1 VLLEMTNVHTGY
13 GKIKILR
20 GVSLKVAA
28 GQVVSIIGPN
38 GAGKSTMFKTLFGL
52 LRVNDGKIS
61 FAGKD
66 VTNRP
71 PAHLLRAGIAFV
83 PQGRN
88 VFPLMTVDQNIRL
101 GAYIRKS
108 DQTLEDDI
116 AHVYDT
122 FPMLKAAKTKR
133 AADLSGGQ
141 QQMLEM
147 GRALLLKPKL
157 LLLDEPT
164 LGLAP
169 IVFKEIFRMIEA
181 LREQG
186 QTILMVE
193 QNASQALDI
202 SDYAYVLELGQ
213 NKFEG
218 TGAEI
223 QNDSRIRKLYL
234 GR

>member
-1 VLLEMTNVHTGY
+1 VLLEMNNIHAGY
-13 GKIKILR
+13 GKIQILR
-20 GVSLKVAA
+20 GASLKINA

-38 GAGKSTMFKTLFGL
+38 GAGKSTMFKALFGL
-52 LRVNDGKIS
+52 LKVTEGTVTFDGKDI
-61 FAGKD
+61 
-66 VTNRP
+66 TNSA
-71 PAHLLRAGIAFV
+71 PADLLRAGMAFV

-88 VFPLMTVDQNIRL
+88 VFPLMTVDENIRL
-101 GAYIRKS
+101 GAYTRKS
-108 DQTLEDDI
+108 GPALEENI
-116 AHVYDT
+116 AYVYEH
-122 FPMLKAAKTKR
+122 FPMLSGLKARR

-147 GRALLLKPKL
+147 GRAMMLKPKL

-169 IVFKEIFRMIEA
+169 VVFKEIFRMIEA
-181 LREQG
+181 LRQQG

-202 SDYAYVLELGQ
+202 SDYAYVLELGR

-218 TGAEI
+218 TGADI

>member
-1 VLLEMTNVHTGY
+1 MLLQVTDIHAGY
-13 GKIKILR
+13 GKIQILR
-20 GVSLKVAA
+20 GVSLKVET
-28 GQVVSIIGPN
+28 GRVVSIIGPN
-38 GAGKSTMFKTLFGL
+38 GAGKSTMFKALFGL
-52 LRVNDGKIS
+52 LRVTQGNVMFEGR
-61 FAGKD
+61 D
-66 VTNRP
+66 VTNLP
-71 PAHLLRAGIAFV
+71 PRDLLAAGVALV

-88 VFPLMTVDQNIRL
+88 VFPLMSVDQNLRL
-101 GAYIRKS
+101 GAYIRKN
-108 DQTLEDDI
+108 DQQLESDI
-116 AHVYDT
+116 ARVYET
-122 FPMLKAAKTKR
+122 FPMLRDAHSKR

-147 GRALLLKPKL
+147 GRAMLLSPKL

-169 IVFKEIFRMIEA
+169 IVFKEIFRMIER

-193 QNASQALDI
+193 QNAAQALEI
-202 SDYAYVLELGQ
+202 SDYAYVLELGR

-223 QNDSRIRKLYL
+223 RTDERIRRLYL

>member
-1 VLLEMTNVHTGY
+1 MSDIHAGY
-13 GKIKILR
+13 GKIEILR
-20 GVSLKVAA
+20 GISLNVET
-28 GQVVSIIGPN
+28 GRVVSIIGPN
-38 GAGKSTMFKTLFGL
+38 GAGKSTMFKALFGL
-52 LRVNDGKIS
+52 LRVTEGS
-61 FAGKD
+61 VTFEGRD
-66 VTNRP
+66 VTNLP
-71 PAHLLRAGIAFV
+71 PRDLLAAGIALV

-88 VFPLMTVDQNIRL
+88 VFPLMSVDQNLRL
-101 GAYIRKS
+101 GAYIRKN
-108 DQTLEDDI
+108 DQQLDADI
-116 AHVYDT
+116 ARVYET
-122 FPMLKAAKTKR
+122 FPMLQDARSKR

-147 GRALLLKPKL
+147 GRAMLLRPKL

-169 IVFKEIFRMIEA
+169 IVFKEIFRMIER

-193 QNASQALDI
+193 QNAAQALEI
-202 SDYAYVLELGQ
+202 SDYAYVLELGR

-223 QNDSRIRKLYL
+223 RTDERIRRLYL

>member
-1 VLLEMTNVHTGY
+1 MLLEMNNIHAGY
-13 GKIKILR
+13 GKIQILR
-20 GVSLKVAA
+20 GASLKINA

-38 GAGKSTMFKTLFGL
+38 GAGKSTMFKALFGL
-52 LRVNDGKIS
+52 LKITEGTVT
-61 FAGKD
+61 FDGKD
-66 VTNRP
+66 VTNSS
-71 PAHLLRAGIAFV
+71 PADLLRAGMAFV

-88 VFPLMTVDQNIRL
+88 VFPLMTVDENIRL
-101 GAYIRKS
+101 GAYTRKS
-108 DQTLEDDI
+108 GPALEENI
-116 AHVYDT
+116 ADVYKT
-122 FPMLKAAKTKR
+122 FPMLSGLKARR

-147 GRALLLKPKL
+147 GRALMLKPKL

-169 IVFKEIFRMIEA
+169 VVFKEIFRMIEA
-181 LREQG
+181 LRQQG

-202 SDYAYVLELGQ
+202 SDYAYVLELGC

-218 TGAEI
+218 TGTDI

>member
-1 VLLEMTNVHTGY
+1 
-13 GKIKILR
+13 
-20 GVSLKVAA
+20 
-28 GQVVSIIGPN
+28 
-38 GAGKSTMFKTLFGL
+38 
-52 LRVNDGKIS
+52 
-61 FAGKD
+61 
-66 VTNRP
+66 
-71 PAHLLRAGIAFV
+71 
-83 PQGRN
+83 
-88 VFPLMTVDQNIRL
+88 MTVDQNLRL
-101 GAYIRKS
+101 GAYIRKPG
-108 DQTLEDDI
+108 DALEADI
-116 AHVYDT
+116 ARIYDM
-122 FPMLKAAKTKR
+122 FPMLDDAKSKR

-141 QQMLEM
+141 QQMLEI
-147 GRALLLKPKL
+147 GRAMLLSPKL

-181 LREQG
+181 LAKQG

-218 TGAEI
+218 TGEDI

>member
-1 VLLEMTNVHTGY
+1 
-13 GKIKILR
+13 
-20 GVSLKVAA
+20 
-28 GQVVSIIGPN
+28 
-38 GAGKSTMFKTLFGL
+38 
-52 LRVNDGKIS
+52 
-61 FAGKD
+61 
-66 VTNRP
+66 
-71 PAHLLRAGIAFV
+71 
-83 PQGRN
+83 
-88 VFPLMTVDQNIRL
+88 
-101 GAYIRKS
+101 
-108 DQTLEDDI
+108 
-116 AHVYDT
+116 
-122 FPMLKAAKTKR
+122 
-133 AADLSGGQ
+133 
-141 QQMLEM
+141 MLEM